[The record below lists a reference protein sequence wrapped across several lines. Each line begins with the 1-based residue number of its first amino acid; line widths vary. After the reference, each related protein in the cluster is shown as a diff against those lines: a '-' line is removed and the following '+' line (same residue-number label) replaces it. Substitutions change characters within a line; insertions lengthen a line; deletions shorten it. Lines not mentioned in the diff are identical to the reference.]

1 MFGIFF
7 NDLKISWYLLQYP
20 CNPASQHRHIWW
32 LPMLLLV
39 DLPASHRV
47 LKLRTCHDGVETCDL
62 KSEWDWNVLNIQQHQ
77 RMSCCT
83 FWMPCNDWFSGSD
96 CADPVDFD
104 SGICHGSWLCQSLKY
119 HNSNFDVWFRHF
131 IRDFSFRTEK
141 KSSRQVFISQPLSP
155 TECKVANIPW
165 LNIFIRGEMTGDL
178 VMVWTWCHSKCC
190 KNIYGIYDIVTC
202 PWLCNDEKGHDLSW
216 SFMRCMMIQHL
227 AMFFSS
233 LKHLEVFFNYYIIL
247 YKSQERHLFNKA
259 RPVLGNACGSG
270 VCSCDSVTRF
280 GGPWLQW

>member
-1 MFGIFF
+1 MYWTYSNTNGCRVVLFGCLAMIGSQVQIV
-7 NDLKISWYLLQYP
+7 LTLLTLTAEFVMVP
-20 CNPASQHRHIWW
+20 GFAKAS
-32 LPMLLLV
+32 
-39 DLPASHRV
+39 
-47 LKLRTCHDGVETCDL
+47 
-62 KSEWDWNVLNIQQHQ
+62 N
-77 RMSCCT
+77 
-83 FWMPCNDWFSGSD
+83 
-96 CADPVDFD
+96 
-104 SGICHGSWLCQSLKY
+104 

-131 IRDFSFRTEK
+131 ISDFSFRTEK